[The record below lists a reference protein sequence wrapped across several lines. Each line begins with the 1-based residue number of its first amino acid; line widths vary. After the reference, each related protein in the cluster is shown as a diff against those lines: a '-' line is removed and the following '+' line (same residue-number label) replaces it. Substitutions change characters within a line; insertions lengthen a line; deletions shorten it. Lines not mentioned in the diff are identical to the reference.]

1 MVKKMTSGI
10 SPILLGPGTNLS
22 YCLIES
28 VGVKISSD
36 LLVNIILDLYIL
48 FIVAIMTRAECEV
61 IIAISYQ

>member
-10 SPILLGPGTNLS
+10 STILLGRGRNHN
-22 YCLIES
+22 YCLIER
-28 VGVKISSD
+28 VGVKISCD
-36 LLVNIILDLYIL
+36 LLVNIILDFYML